1 MGLGRDSRYGSI
13 YVSVPSAAPRLDCRR
28 RGRPTHS
35 IADVTTALLKMM
47 GKLEQARPQYKEA
60 LRAKRKTLGDRH
72 PSPLTSISNM
82 GTLLHNMGKLEEARP
97 LLEEDLQASKETLGD
112 RHPDMLISIG
122 YLVVLLRATGD
133 LAEAEAVSPGH
144 IFGESGLF
152 LLRK

>member
-1 MGLGRDSRYGSI
+1 
-13 YVSVPSAAPRLDCRR
+13 
-28 RGRPTHS
+28 
-35 IADVTTALLKMM
+35 
-47 GKLEQARPQYKEA
+47 
-60 LRAKRKTLGDRH
+60 
-72 PSPLTSISNM
+72 M

-152 LLRK
+152 FLRMNQRPSGVAQAMPWFPGTGNRPAVPLDPLAGTHSAAEQNANR